1 MNNMK
6 EELLMQLS
14 MLEQQANEQ
23 AEKIQ
28 AIDNQINEL
37 ESLKL
42 SLRKMEKSKGKE
54 MLAPLG
60 RGIFLKTEV
69 KDEKVFV
76 NVGSK
81 TLVKKTFKEAE
92 EIVDAQIGEME
103 RIKAG
108 LLGNIE
114 EINQRL
120 SGLVEEAQKSD

>member
-1 MNNMK
+1 MVK
-6 EELLMQLS
+6 EELLMRLS
-14 MLEQQANEQ
+14 MLEQQANEF

-28 AIDNQINEL
+28 AIDNQTNEL

-42 SLRKMEKSKGKE
+42 SLIKMEKSKGRE

-81 TLVKKTFKEAE
+81 SLVKKTFSEAA
-92 EIVDAQIGEME
+92 EIVDEQISSMNE
-103 RIKAG
+103 IKHQFMH
-108 LLGNIE
+108 NIE
-114 EINQRL
+114 HINGQL
-120 SGLVEEAQKSD
+120 SSLVEEAQKQEK